1 MSYKEWRV
9 VDQTLEEA
17 SYIVR
22 IDFNDTEGAPG
33 TCYYGPFSKED
44 ADDFCQNF
52 DEDDQELDDAYV
64 IFLNKAE
71 TVYIEE

>member
-1 MSYKEWRV
+1 MYKEWRV
-9 VDQTLEEA
+9 VDQTLEEY

-22 IDFNDTEGAPG
+22 IDFNNTEGAPG
-33 TCYYGPFSKED
+33 TCYYGPFSKAE

-52 DEDDQELDDAYV
+52 DEDDSELDDACV

-71 TVYIEE
+71 IEEME